1 MIQSDRQIR
10 LMSSYSDARD
20 SGEFDMDSWRPMIE
34 PFTPRQVREI
44 DASMGRG
51 PLTEKVISY
60 GLSSFGYD
68 VTLQRDFRVFS
79 NIHGGVID
87 PLAFDTKCMVPF
99 NDVDYCIIPP
109 HSFALAYTKEY
120 FIIPKDMQVVVVGKS
135 TYARCGA
142 QILATPIEAGF
153 EGTVVIEIANCTSL
167 PLKIYSGM
175 GIAQFLFF
183 RGSES
188 CEVSYADRKGK
199 YQGQE
204 GIVTARV

>member
-10 LMSSYSDARD
+10 LLSSYSAARD
-20 SGEFDMDSWRPMIE
+20 SGEFDMDNWKPMIE
-34 PFTPRQVREI
+34 PFSPKQVREI
-44 DASMGRG
+44 DTTLGRG
-51 PLTEKVISY
+51 KLTERIISY

-79 NIHGGVID
+79 NVNSGIID
-87 PLAFDTKCMVPF
+87 PLAFDEKCMVAF

-109 HSFALAYTKEY
+109 HSFALAYTREY
-120 FIIPKDMQVVVVGKS
+120 FRIPNDMQVVVVGKS
-135 TYARCGA
+135 TIARCGG
-142 QILATPIEAGF
+142 QVICTPIEAGF

-167 PLKIYSGM
+167 PLKIYSEM

-199 YQGQE
+199 YQGQV
-204 GIVTARV
+204 GIVTAKV